1 MIFLNNDV
9 LWLWLC
15 VCVGLNRKKQLILLN
30 KFKTIEN
37 IYNANLSLYREF
49 DFLSPEELNLLS
61 NKDLKNAENELKK
74 ISDFGAFVLT
84 IDNADYPKVLKEIYD
99 PPTLLYCKG
108 KLVDMNKRLC
118 ISVVGTRKATAYGKS
133 CAKNLSKALAS
144 QGVIIVSGL
153 ALGID
158 AFSHKGALEAG
169 APTVAV
175 IGSGLDVPYPPANA
189 NLMKEI
195 EQTGLVMSEYPLGSS
210 PERFHFPERNRIIS
224 GVSQGIIVIE
234 ADLKSGSLITAK
246 SATDQGRE
254 VFAVPGNINSVYSLG
269 TNNLIKDGAKMAL
282 DANEIIND
290 FKFNYPDRVFCSINF
305 DEALYSTKE
314 EKPSFSEFSS
324 NEEKI
329 ISVLKEGRANADI
342 VCEKTGIAISSVNS
356 ALLILELKGE
366 IIKSAGGYYELNTK
380 F

>member
-1 MIFLNNDV
+1 MNNSV

-30 KFKTIEN
+30 NFKTIEN
-37 IYNANLSLYREF
+37 IYNADLYLYKEL
-49 DFLSPEELNLLS
+49 DFLTDEELNLLS
-61 NKDLKNAENELKK
+61 NKDLKVAENEFKK

-84 IDNADYPKVLKEIYD
+84 IDSPDYPTILKEIYD
-99 PPTLLYCKG
+99 PPTILYCKG

-133 CAKNLSKALAS
+133 CAKNLSNALAL

-158 AFSHKGALEAG
+158 TFSHKGALEAG
-169 APTVAV
+169 APTVAI
-175 IGSGLDVPYPPANA
+175 IGSGLDVPYPPSNA
-189 NLMKEI
+189 NLMTEI
-195 EQTGLVMSEYPLGSS
+195 EKTGLVMTEYPLGST
-210 PERFHFPERNRIIS
+210 PEKFHFPERNRIIS
-224 GVSQGIIVIE
+224 GISQGTIVIE

-246 SATDQGRE
+246 SATDQGRD

-290 FKFNYPDRVFCSINF
+290 FKFNYPERVLNSINF
-305 DEALYSTKE
+305 DEALYSQN
-314 EKPSFSEFSS
+314 EKMASFSEFGSD
-324 NEEKI
+324 EEKI

-342 VCEKTGIAISSVNS
+342 VCEKTGISISSVNS

>member
-1 MIFLNNDV
+1 MNNSV

-37 IYNANLSLYREF
+37 IYNADLYLYKEL
-49 DFLSPEELNLLS
+49 DFLTDEELNLLS
-61 NKDLKNAENELKK
+61 NKDLKVAENEFKK

-84 IDNADYPKVLKEIYD
+84 IDSPDYPTILKEIYD
-99 PPTLLYCKG
+99 PPTILYCKG

-133 CAKNLSKALAS
+133 CAKNLSNALAL

-158 AFSHKGALEAG
+158 TFSHKGALEAG
-169 APTVAV
+169 APTVAI
-175 IGSGLDVPYPPANA
+175 IGSGLDVPYPPSNA
-189 NLMKEI
+189 NLMTEI
-195 EQTGLVMSEYPLGSS
+195 EKTGLVMTEYPLGST
-210 PERFHFPERNRIIS
+210 PEKFHFPERNRIIS
-224 GVSQGIIVIE
+224 GISQGTIVIE

-246 SATDQGRE
+246 SATDQGRD

-290 FKFNYPDRVFCSINF
+290 FKFNYPERVLNSINF
-305 DEALYSTKE
+305 DEALYSQN
-314 EKPSFSEFSS
+314 EKMASFSEFGSD
-324 NEEKI
+324 EEKI

-342 VCEKTGIAISSVNS
+342 VCEKTGIAIGSVNS